1 MKKPGIVFYAQP
13 LTSCPEPAGQGGG
26 EVHFQYRCF
35 EIRDK
40 FDVMSALACF
50 NYRVLKQ
57 TRTNDIKMRSS
68 AIRSR

>member
-1 MKKPGIVFYAQP
+1 MTEHP
-13 LTSCPEPAGQGGG
+13 LTSCPEPAGQGEEEG
-26 EVHFQYRCF
+26 HFQYRCF